1 MRHTNAD
8 AITITGSLKVALSQR
23 NKVQVKMKKLTMLH
37 PEMETNLLEF
47 SSCQKCLLQ
56 TCTPV
61 PNIIKSSITK
71 TLQVVTQKTKVSRQ
85 NTLHKRLDFVDDMS
99 GVKIVCSQSSQITA
113 DPNHSE
119 IH

>member
-1 MRHTNAD
+1 
-8 AITITGSLKVALSQR
+8 
-23 NKVQVKMKKLTMLH
+23 MKKLTMLH
-37 PEMETNLLEF
+37 PEMETDLLK
-47 SSCQKCLLQ
+47 SSSYRKCLLQ

-71 TLQVVTQKTKVSRQ
+71 ALQVVTQKTKVSRKD
-85 NTLHKRLDFVDDMS
+85 TLHKRLDFVDDMS
-99 GVKIVCSQSSQITA
+99 GVKIVYSQSSQITA